1 MDTGSIAFIL
11 ICAALVFL
19 MTPALAFFYGGLGR
33 RKNVLNTMM
42 MSLAPMA
49 LASIL
54 WIIIGFSFS
63 FSGSNSWIG
72 DFHHLFMNGVDMA
85 KNSLFPANHI
95 PDGLFSG
102 FQMMFSIITVALIT
116 GSVVGRMRFTPILI
130 FMTAWLILVYYPL
143 AHMVWGGGFLAQ
155 IHAIDFAGGDV
166 VHISSGV
173 TGLVLALVLG
183 KRRDYERL
191 DYRPHNIPFVVLG
204 AGLLWFGWFG
214 FNAGSA
220 LAANGVA
227 INAFMTTNTAAAAA
241 MFSWMIVEKILI
253 GKPSIV
259 GACSGAVVGL
269 VAITPG
275 AGFVSLW
282 SSLIIGLL
290 VSPLSYF
297 MISVVKK
304 KLGYD
309 DALDA
314 FGCHGIGGMFGGIMT
329 GIFAT
334 PALAPEKGYAGLI
347 YGSGKLLLANV
358 SAVVFTVIFTALV
371 SWIIIKVIALFMP
384 IRVSDRAEAIGLDDS
399 EHEETAYPTFL
410 GDRKS
415 VV

>member
-384 IRVSDRAEAIGLDDS
+384 IRVSDRAEAIGLDAS

-410 GDRKS
+410 GLDS
-415 VV
+415 

>member
-54 WIIIGFSFS
+54 WVIFGFSFS

-72 DFHHLFMNGVDMA
+72 DFNHLFMNGVDMA

-191 DYRPHNIPFVVLG
+191 DYRPHNISFFVLG
-204 AGLLWFGWFG
+204 AGLLWFGWVG

-410 GDRKS
+410 GLDS
-415 VV
+415 

>member
-1 MDTGSIAFIL
+1 MDTGSTAFIL

-54 WIIIGFSFS
+54 WVIIGFSFS
-63 FSGSNSWIG
+63 FSGSNSWVG
-72 DFHHLFMNGVDMA
+72 NFNYLFMNGVDMA

-371 SWIIIKVIALFMP
+371 SWVIIKVIALFMP

-410 GDRKS
+410 GLDS
-415 VV
+415 

>member
-290 VSPLSYF
+290 VSPLPYF

-410 GDRKS
+410 GLDS
-415 VV
+415 